1 MAQTISDPR
10 EVKVCSSRMVLPAQ
24 TSAHFLWT
32 WAWPV
37 TALGEESLNWAES
50 GEGKKHSGNG
60 RACFH
65 SLASPV
71 SGQRLLLTPL
81 STVCCLHGYPSP
93 RQCLRCS
100 TQCHPLWLNCS
111 ILWTFDLPFLWIFPP
126 LTPYCLPS
134 LLLEYFLPEVCQ
146 TLNHLF
152 ACPCSDRNSQ
162 QGEQQQRLFCLFACC
177 FLFILNIFFPPLL
190 LPPHNKISS
199 CAQKASLAILT
210 TLTTLF
216 SNLSLCMSFKSL
228 NILNTF
234 FHSTQGGPFCNML
247 WVSDCSTISL
257 VFQLMQRCQLHNILI
272 CHRSALPVI
281 EKLLLSTINIY
292 QA

>member
-10 EVKVCSSRMVLPAQ
+10 EGKACSSRMLRPQPSSSV
-24 TSAHFLWT
+24 WT

-37 TALGEESLNWAES
+37 TAPGEESLNWAES
-50 GEGKKHSGNG
+50 GEGKKHPGNG

-65 SLASPV
+65 SLASPG

-152 ACPCSDRNSQ
+152 ACPCSGRNSQ
-162 QGEQQQRLFCLFACC
+162 QGEQQQRLVYLLVVFCLF
-177 FLFILNIFFPPLL
+177 
-190 LPPHNKISS
+190 
-199 CAQKASLAILT
+199 
-210 TLTTLF
+210 
-216 SNLSLCMSFKSL
+216 
-228 NILNTF
+228 
-234 FHSTQGGPFCNML
+234 
-247 WVSDCSTISL
+247 
-257 VFQLMQRCQLHNILI
+257 
-272 CHRSALPVI
+272 
-281 EKLLLSTINIY
+281 
-292 QA
+292 